1 MDDQLPC
8 IHRWIQS
15 KLDDLAL
22 DFQGICSDDPHEFI
36 RITGAIDGSYQTPIL
51 IRRFLTLEGVH
62 AYHYACQKYL
72 NVLPTFCII
81 CNSSPALR

>member
-1 MDDQLPC
+1 M
-8 IHRWIQS
+8 
-15 KLDDLAL
+15 
-22 DFQGICSDDPHEFI
+22 DPHEFI

-72 NVLPTFCII
+72 NILPIFCQYFAL
-81 CNSSPALR
+81 SPVITTGTCLKNLRV